1 MDVASHQS
9 QLEKEEKKLAA
20 ILVDQ
25 LELERKLKNLK
36 SDIEYN
42 KNAGERQTIEIEK
55 AKMLLEVLIANNP
68 SKEKK

>member
-1 MDVASHQS
+1 MDVASHQT
-9 QLEKEEKKLAA
+9 QLAKEEKKLAS
-20 ILVDQ
+20 ILVYQ

-42 KNAGERQTIEIEK
+42 KNAGERQTIEVEK
-55 AKMLLEVLIANNP
+55 TKMLLEVLIVNNP